1 MGAVPGYRRPPR
13 LWCPIRFCSCVMSVV
28 WCCAQ
33 IGCDTGDGGAEGE
46 KRPEPIV
53 QEHESEEYRLTLTC
67 DRDAARVADP
77 VRLELT
83 VEYPA
88 TARVLWPALEGDW
101 GGFAVA
107 SEPSE
112 IEHDEQSAKSR
123 ASKRYV
129 LRALQS
135 GSRALP
141 ELTVRFRGVGDHD
154 EETDD
159 LAEIRTDRIDFEI
172 ASVLSGSEEPQTV
185 LQADGNPVELRDER
199 RFRWEW
205 LIAGIAGLV
214 VLALGCYRLL
224 RWLRDHEPPEVIIPA
239 HRWALDRL
247 DRLAEA
253 GLIERGETHE
263 YYFRLSD
270 IVRGYVERRFEIL
283 APEMTTD
290 EFTAVLRNDRVL
302 DEPHRRLLG
311 PFLTACDLVKFAR
324 HVPGR
329 EEADGAFESA
339 RSFVV
344 DSADYGKPSTRP
356 AGTTEKAA

>member
-1 MGAVPGYRRPPR
+1 M
-13 LWCPIRFCSCVMSVV
+13 
-28 WCCAQ
+28 Q
-33 IGCDTGDGGAEGE
+33 
-46 KRPEPIV
+46 
-53 QEHESEEYRLTLTC
+53 QHESDEYRLTLTC

-83 VEYPA
+83 VEHPT

-112 IEHDEQSAKSR
+112 TEHDEQAATSR
-123 ASKRYV
+123 ASKRYA

-135 GSRALP
+135 GPRTLP
-141 ELTVRFRGVGDHD
+141 ELTVRFRGVGNHD
-154 EETDD
+154 EEADD
-159 LAEIRTDRIDFEI
+159 LAEITTEPIDFEI
-172 ASVLSGSEEPQTV
+172 SSALSGSEEPQTI
-185 LQADGNPVELRDER
+185 LRADGSPVELRDER
-199 RFRWEW
+199 RFPWGW
-205 LIAGIAGLV
+205 LIAGIVGLV
-214 VLALGCYRLL
+214 VLAVGCYRLL
-224 RWLRDHEPPEVIIPA
+224 RWLRDREPPEIIIPA

-253 GLIERGETHE
+253 RLIERGETHE

-270 IVRGYVERRFEIL
+270 IVRGYVERRFSIL

-290 EFTAVLRNDRVL
+290 EFTEVLRNDRVL
-302 DEPHRRLLG
+302 EEPHRRLLG
-311 PFLTACDLVKFAR
+311 PFLEACDLVKFAR

-339 RSFVV
+339 RSFVIE
-344 DSADYGKPSTRP
+344 SADDGQPNTRP
-356 AGTTEKAA
+356 VGTTEKAA